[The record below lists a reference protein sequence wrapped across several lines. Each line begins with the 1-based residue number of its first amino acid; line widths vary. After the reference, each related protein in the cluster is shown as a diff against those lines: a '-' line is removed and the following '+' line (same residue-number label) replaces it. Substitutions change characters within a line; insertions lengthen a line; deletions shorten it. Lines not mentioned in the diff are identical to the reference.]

1 MRILTLILL
10 SFSTLV
16 FAQAPK
22 EDFKVLSHKGANTV
36 NNKPLAT
43 GTKLFSSDQITVSVG
58 GYIGLLHKSGK
69 TLELRQPGNYTVAE
83 ISQKVGSTNTSAS
96 KRYSDYVVKELTKG
110 DKEAVNKN
118 YMAHLTV
125 TGSVERGSED
135 VQLFIP
141 NPAAVSSL
149 NLIGNSLK
157 INWKK
162 VADNKLYVVKIM
174 NNFDEIIFSKETN
187 DTNFTIFIDQLP
199 LNNETSFICEVSL
212 KDKSKNPSVR
222 RQIKLIKNE
231 KLKELSEEITE
242 INNNLVEDNAINN
255 FMKANFYK
263 EKGLFMEAAECYQK
277 AIHSDPEV
285 TDYVESYDALL
296 EANGLQNYKMNKKK

>member
-1 MRILTLILL
+1 MRILTLLL
-10 SFSTLV
+10 LGFSTLV

-43 GTKLFSSDQITVSVG
+43 GTKLFPSDQITVSVG

-110 DKEAVNKN
+110 EKEDVNKN

-125 TGSVERGSED
+125 TGSVERGNEE

-141 NPAAVSSL
+141 NPATVSSL
-149 NLIGNSLK
+149 NVMGNALK

-162 VADNKLYVVKIM
+162 VADGKLYVVKVM
-174 NNFDEIIFSKETN
+174 NSFDEIIFSKETN
-187 DTNFTIFIDQLP
+187 DTSYTILIDQLP
-199 LNNETSFICEVSL
+199 LNNETSFICQVGL
-212 KDKSKNPSVR
+212 KDNSKKPSDK
-222 RQIKLIKNE
+222 RQIKLIKND
-231 KLKELSEEITE
+231 KATELSEEIIE
-242 INNNLVEDNAINN
+242 INANLADDNSINN

-263 EKGLFMEAAECYQK
+263 EKGLFMEAADCYQK
-277 AIHSDPEV
+277 AIKADPEV

-296 EANGLQNYKMNKKK
+296 EANGLQNYKINKKK